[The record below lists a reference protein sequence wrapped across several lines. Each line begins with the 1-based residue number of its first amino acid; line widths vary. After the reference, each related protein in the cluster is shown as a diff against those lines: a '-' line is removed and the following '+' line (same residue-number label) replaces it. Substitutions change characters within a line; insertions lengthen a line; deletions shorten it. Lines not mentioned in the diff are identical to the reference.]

1 MIIVLFYLI
10 PQALYLIMSN
20 RYIKYFKPNFND
32 GTMQSNLI
40 ERNMRIKKKI
50 LNFKTLKVHRLC
62 DKVLDNIK

>member
-1 MIIVLFYLI
+1 
-10 PQALYLIMSN
+10 MSN

-40 ERNMRIKKKI
+40 ERNMRIKKKNI